1 MAIANTQVQLTD
13 TTLLTVP
20 AGKTYAITTL
30 IVCNTATYDVSG
42 NNDTSF
48 DLHFVK
54 SGQAKGAQNQICNNI
69 TVQGADTF
77 TFDTEKVVIE
87 AGDSVVIV
95 SQAPANLSA
104 TVSYLEV

>member
-95 SQAPANLSA
+95 SQAPDNLSA

>member
-77 TFDTEKVVIE
+77 TFDTGKVVIE

>member
-1 MAIANTQVQLTD
+1 MAIANATIGLTD

-20 AGKTYAITTL
+20 ASKTFAITTL
-30 IVCNTATYDVSG
+30 LVCNTATYDVSG

-48 DLHFVK
+48 DLHIIK

-77 TFDTEKVVIE
+77 TFDTEKIVID
-87 AGDSVVIV
+87 AGDTVVLV

-104 TVSYLEV
+104 TISYLEV